1 MAIIREKEVGTFEA
15 KNTLSA
21 LLDEAARGQR
31 IWITKRGKRVALLSS
46 GSGEDSRS
54 GKQSLS
60 GEFRRI
66 RQAGKSGDESMKD
79 MIEEGRR

>member
-1 MAIIREKEVGTFEA
+1 MALIREKEVGTFEA

-46 GSGEDSRS
+46 GLGEPSPGGERS
-54 GKQSLS
+54 LCR
-60 GEFRRI
+60 EFRRI
-66 RQAGKSGDESMKD
+66 RSVAKPGAESIKD
-79 MIEEGRR
+79 LIEEGRR

>member
-1 MAIIREKEVGTFEA
+1 MANIREKEVGTFEA
-15 KNTLSA
+15 KNSLSA

-46 GSGEDSRS
+46 GSSELSSDG
-54 GKQSLS
+54 QASLC

-66 RQAGKSGDESMKD
+66 RSESKPGSESLKD
-79 MIEEGRR
+79 LIEEGRH